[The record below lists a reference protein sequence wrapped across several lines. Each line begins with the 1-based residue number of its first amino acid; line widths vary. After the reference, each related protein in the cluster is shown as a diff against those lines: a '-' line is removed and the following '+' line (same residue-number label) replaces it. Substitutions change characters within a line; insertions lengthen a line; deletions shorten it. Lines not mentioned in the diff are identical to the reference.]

1 LNYSVWLFVDV
12 RIIAVAE
19 IISTRLSL
27 ADLYA
32 CTLTL
37 SSPATIVGG
46 TAIST
51 LATALAPTARI
62 ISNREFSLINIYVA
76 FAIATPVAWS
86 VNARCEADCM

>member
-1 LNYSVWLFVDV
+1 MYACINKYLLDCLPALTHSSLGFEPLGVVIRRCPYNVC
-12 RIIAVAE
+12 IIAVAE

-27 ADLYA
+27 AASLIS
-32 CTLTL
+32 TF

-62 ISNREFSLINIYVA
+62 ISNLE
-76 FAIATPVAWS
+76 P
-86 VNARCEADCM
+86 